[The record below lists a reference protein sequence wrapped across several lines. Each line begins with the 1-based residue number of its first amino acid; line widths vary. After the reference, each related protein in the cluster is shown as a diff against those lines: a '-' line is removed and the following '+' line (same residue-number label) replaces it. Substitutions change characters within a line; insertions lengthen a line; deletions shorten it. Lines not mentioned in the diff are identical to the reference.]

1 MKRADVNKKI
11 NKYIELMYLLPAD
24 RLDLII
30 DMHTSLLFK
39 LYAANKLYYKTVFK
53 NNRFILAMYI
63 VSQPYYS
70 EEATFKNIT
79 KKMILQGKL
88 SKNTILSFYG
98 TLAITGRIEV
108 KKSKR
113 DGRLLSYNLTNK
125 IKIETYELLHSM
137 CYPLD
142 KLFKEIVNVNNLE
155 VEDFLSYFFSNF
167 RKVVDNDLFS
177 FDSILN
183 AQIFTHRDG
192 GHTIMCALYN
202 NKIHINENLYSTLK
216 LHEIAKK
223 CGVSRSH
230 LKKIV
235 EDAYT
240 VGFITNPASESN
252 IVITEKYCTFFRNY
266 MMRYFSFCLIGM
278 DI

>member
-11 NKYIELMYLLPAD
+11 NKFIELMYLLPAD
-24 RLDLII
+24 RLNSII
-30 DMHTSLLFK
+30 DMHISLLFK
-39 LYAANKLYYKTVFK
+39 LYEANKLYYKTVFK
-53 NNRFILAMYI
+53 NNRFVLAMHI
-63 VSQPYYS
+63 VSQPFYS

-79 KKMILQGKL
+79 EKMISQGKL

-98 TLAITGRIEV
+98 TLTITGRIEV
-108 KKSKR
+108 TKSKK
-113 DGRLLSYNLTNK
+113 DGRLLIYNLTNK
-125 IKIETYELLHSM
+125 IKTETYELLYSM

-142 KLFKEIVNVNNLE
+142 KLLNENVNVNQMS
-155 VEDFLSYFFSNF
+155 VDIFLSYFFCNF
-167 RKVVDNDLFS
+167 RKVIDNDLFS

-183 AQIFTHRDG
+183 ANIFTHRDG

-202 NKIHINENLYSTLK
+202 NKVRINENLYSTLK

-230 LKKIV
+230 LKKIF

-240 VGFITNPASESN
+240 AEFITNPASETN
-252 IVITEKYCTFFRNY
+252 IIITEKFCAFFRNY
-266 MMRYFSFCLIGM
+266 MIRYFSFCLIGM
-278 DI
+278 NI